1 MKGSVVGTWLKS
13 LEQLYGKDI
22 VQKAL
27 LQISW
32 PADRIISPVE
42 DIPDKE
48 PKEIVSFIAANIN
61 KTPGEVW
68 REVGRH
74 NIATFSQWFPS
85 YFQRSNLKDFL
96 LMMDEVHLQLT
107 KRIPGAH
114 PPRLVA
120 KEISPR
126 EIEMT
131 YSSQRGMQD
140 YFLGLLEGSAKFFNE
155 HLVIQMLDKG
165 REGEKDFLKVSL
177 KFEKGETRNKKFTLN
192 HVLSFGF
199 VKNLA
204 LKGALLTAITAA
216 PIYFLSKTLPL
227 NPLLFLIISIFFIS
241 WGVNHLLFR
250 PLLVLKENLGEM
262 AKGDFTKNTHITTGD
277 TLEELGNQLL
287 SIQENIKKDFL
298 FIKGGTD
305 DLHTF
310 TKKFSDIASQM
321 AGVSDVISSVVHE
334 VAEGAVYQAQETEK
348 SVGILTE
355 NIQKLEALAGQEL
368 QTKSQLEEAVM
379 NIQRSYQQVQGVSD
393 HLTQTKDSF
402 ARVNQQGQEIKER
415 VKEIMEIAT
424 TVEQIAD
431 QTNLLSLNASIEAAR
446 AGEMGRG
453 FTVVAQEI
461 RGLADDVKQAVK
473 TINENLGFFITEVGS
488 LVNHIQDQY
497 QRLEESNKSLN
508 GAVQDNMSATQ
519 KIAGV
524 ANQIVRLVEEL
535 SRETKHIAEVFQN
548 LHALAAIAQENSASS
563 EEMSANVMEYS
574 EKIKELTGYI
584 CQLEQLTVGFK
595 EELDKYKI

>member
-13 LEQLYGKDI
+13 LEQLYGKDL

-27 LQISW
+27 LEINW

-120 KEISPR
+120 REISPR

-131 YSSQRGMQD
+131 YSSKRGMQD

-155 HLVIQMLDKG
+155 HLVIKILDKG
-165 REGEKDFLKVSL
+165 KDGEKDFLNVSL
-177 KFEKGETRNKKFTLN
+177 QFEKSETKHQKFTLN

-204 LKGALLTAITAA
+204 LKGALLTAIAAA
-216 PIYFLSKTLPL
+216 PIYFLTKTLPL

-262 AKGDFTKNTHITTGD
+262 AKGDFTKNTNITTGD

-334 VAEGAVYQAQETEK
+334 VAKGAVYQAQETEK

>member
-1 MKGSVVGTWLKS
+1 
-13 LEQLYGKDI
+13 
-22 VQKAL
+22 
-27 LQISW
+27 
-32 PADRIISPVE
+32 
-42 DIPDKE
+42 
-48 PKEIVSFIAANIN
+48 
-61 KTPGEVW
+61 
-68 REVGRH
+68 
-74 NIATFSQWFPS
+74 
-85 YFQRSNLKDFL
+85 
-96 LMMDEVHLQLT
+96 
-107 KRIPGAH
+107 
-114 PPRLVA
+114 
-120 KEISPR
+120 
-126 EIEMT
+126 
-131 YSSQRGMQD
+131 
-140 YFLGLLEGSAKFFNE
+140 
-155 HLVIQMLDKG
+155 
-165 REGEKDFLKVSL
+165 
-177 KFEKGETRNKKFTLN
+177 
-192 HVLSFGF
+192 
-199 VKNLA
+199 
-204 LKGALLTAITAA
+204 
-216 PIYFLSKTLPL
+216 
-227 NPLLFLIISIFFIS
+227 
-241 WGVNHLLFR
+241 
-250 PLLVLKENLGEM
+250 
-262 AKGDFTKNTHITTGD
+262 
-277 TLEELGNQLL
+277 
-287 SIQENIKKDFL
+287 
-298 FIKGGTD
+298 
-305 DLHTF
+305 
-310 TKKFSDIASQM
+310 
-321 AGVSDVISSVVHE
+321 
-334 VAEGAVYQAQETEK
+334 
-348 SVGILTE
+348 
-355 NIQKLEALAGQEL
+355 
-368 QTKSQLEEAVM
+368 M

-595 EELDKYKI
+595 EELDKYII

>member
-1 MKGSVVGTWLKS
+1 MKGSVVGTWLRS
-13 LEQLYGKDI
+13 LEQLYGKEV

-27 LQISW
+27 LHMNW
-32 PADRIISPVE
+32 PPDRIISPVE
-42 DIPDKE
+42 DIPDNE
-48 PKEIVSFIAANIN
+48 PKEIVSFIASNIN

-68 REVGRH
+68 REIGRH
-74 NIATFSQWFPS
+74 NITTFSQWFPS
-85 YFQRSNLKDFL
+85 YFQRKSLKDFL

-107 KRIPGAH
+107 KRIPGAQ
-114 PPRLVA
+114 PPRLLA
-120 KEISPR
+120 KELSAL
-126 EIEMT
+126 EIEIT
-131 YSSQRGMQD
+131 YSSKRGMQD
-140 YFLGLLEGSAKFFNE
+140 YFLGLLEGAASFFNE
-155 HLVIQMLDKG
+155 HLVIKILDKG
-165 REGEKDFLKVSL
+165 KEGEKDFLKVSL
-177 KFEKGETRNKKFTLN
+177 KFEKGETRHKKFTFN
-192 HVLSFGF
+192 HVLSFGMI
-199 VKNLA
+199 KNLA
-204 LKGALLTAITAA
+204 LKSGLLTAAA
-216 PIYFLSKTLPL
+216 FIPIYFLSKSLSF
-227 NPLLFLIISIFFIS
+227 NPFIFLIISIFLIS

-250 PLLVLKENLGEM
+250 PLFILKENLREM
-262 AKGDFTKNTHITTGD
+262 AKGDFTRNTSITTGD
-277 TLEELGNQLL
+277 NLEELGQELL

-305 DLHTF
+305 ELHTF
-310 TKKFSDIASQM
+310 TKKFSDIAAQM

-355 NIQKLEALAGQEL
+355 NIQKLEALANQEL
-368 QTKSQLEEAVM
+368 ETKSQLEEAVI

-393 HLTQTKDSF
+393 HLTQTKNSF
-402 ARVNQQGQEIKER
+402 ARVNQQGQDIKER
-415 VKEIMEIAT
+415 VKGIMEIAT

-473 TINENLGFFITEVGS
+473 TINENLGFFITEVGN

-508 GAVQDNMSATQ
+508 GAVQENMSATQ

-535 SRETKHIAEVFQN
+535 SRETRHIGEVFQN

-584 CQLEQLTVGFK
+584 SQLEKLTVGFK